1 MDTGGEDFGI
11 DKKWMDEQLERI
23 SSGDNLEVILIRT
36 DTRDIKADTLSSW
49 KKPIK
54 RILKR
59 RVEDEKKLTIPKII
73 RFKAY
78 RPIAAINND
87 SEKNV

>member
-1 MDTGGEDFGI
+1 MSA
-11 DKKWMDEQLERI
+11 RI
-23 SSGDNLEVILIRT
+23 
-36 DTRDIKADTLSSW
+36 DTRDVKIDILPLW

-59 RVEDEKKLTIPKII
+59 RVEGEKKLAISKTI
-73 RFKAY
+73 RFGAY
-78 RPIAAINND
+78 RPVAAINND